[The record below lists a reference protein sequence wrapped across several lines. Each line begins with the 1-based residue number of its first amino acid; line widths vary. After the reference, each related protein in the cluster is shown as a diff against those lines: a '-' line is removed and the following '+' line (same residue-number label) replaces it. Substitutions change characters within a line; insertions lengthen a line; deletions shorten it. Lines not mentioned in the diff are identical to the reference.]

1 MSATESILE
10 APPVGAGWAIK
21 HGLIGGLVAGIV
33 FAMGEMISAWLM
45 QGNAF
50 MPLHMIAGVP
60 LQQDPKA
67 VEPGTALRVGM
78 ITHMLYSMAL
88 AVVIALIVASVA
100 GLRASGA
107 RTVIFATLIGF
118 IIWPLNFYV
127 IAPMLDAPW
136 FATETQPVLQ
146 FIFHTFLYGTVLGIY
161 LAARLPKAVARVR
174 APR

>member
-1 MSATESILE
+1 MTAVERSFE

-21 HGLIGGLVAGIV
+21 HGLIGGFIAGVV
-33 FAMGEMISAWLM
+33 FAMGEMIGAQLM

-60 LQQDPKA
+60 LQQDPKTI
-67 VEPGTALRVGM
+67 EPGTAIPVGM
-78 ITHMLYSMAL
+78 IAHMMYSMAL
-88 AVVIALIVASVA
+88 GVVIAWIVASVA

-107 RTVIFATLIGF
+107 RTMMFATLVGF

-127 IAPMLDAPW
+127 IAPLLNAPW

-146 FIFHTFLYGTVLGIY
+146 FIYHTFLYGTVLGMY
-161 LAARLPKAVARVR
+161 LTARLPRR
-174 APR
+174 